1 MDRNLLLHFSQAIY
15 DVSKTDNKV
24 EEYYNDLLYVDKVL
38 KDNPDFVS
46 FLSSPTIDYKVKEK
60 AIEDVFSSI
69 SKSVYA
75 FLLIVI
81 KKHQIK
87 HFTYIVSNYLN
98 LLNID
103 KNILE
108 GIIYT
113 PFKLDDQTIEK
124 LQDVFSKKYKKN
136 IYLKERIDKKLIGG
150 LKININDTL
159 YDYSISS
166 KIDNIKDKL
175 TYKEE

>member
-1 MDRNLLLHFSQAIY
+1 MDNSLLLHFSQAIY

-60 AIEDVFSSI
+60 AIEDIFSSI

-87 HFTYIVSNYLN
+87 HFTLIKTFLKGSSILLSNLMIKQLKN
-98 LLNID
+98 FKMSFQ
-103 KNILE
+103 KNI
-108 GIIYT
+108 
-113 PFKLDDQTIEK
+113 K
-124 LQDVFSKKYKKN
+124 
-136 IYLKERIDKKLIGG
+136 RIFI
-150 LKININDTL
+150 
-159 YDYSISS
+159 
-166 KIDNIKDKL
+166 
-175 TYKEE
+175 